1 MLSGYPRTV
10 KNNLKATIVGVAI
23 CLLSVIS
30 ISIQPALAKVKPGT
44 ECKKIGLISKF
55 SSQTYKCVKS
65 GKKLIW
71 ITQPKT
77 KLPSENIPTPN
88 QIPREIMPFT
98 KSRYPELL
106 VPQKVYKSINLIIA
120 PSVKYKTESLFLV
133 EPFSQMDISVNL
145 QKGLKEGLNFLSLLD
160 FQIKSPFIVVFAQTN
175 DWAKEILIQQGCI
188 WEGLKSSDFKPLS
201 WTGVKIAGKCVGT
214 DGVSREAIVQNVNTD
229 GKSIES
235 MHTLTHEV
243 FHIWQSENV
252 SSSFGLYPQN
262 YFPRWFYESVPQ
274 AITVMAYANW
284 NPDRSYDQWLDY
296 WIGRYRNQE
305 RTSCISARI
314 QDLVVS
320 GSDLSTLCVYSKGVL
335 AIDILIANYGGIE
348 SLKNLY
354 TSHKLGQDFSVTFK
368 EVTGKDIT
376 QFYNEVND
384 YFVERNWNSPS

>member
-1 MLSGYPRTV
+1 LLSGYPRTV

>member
-1 MLSGYPRTV
+1 V

>member
-1 MLSGYPRTV
+1 M

>member
-1 MLSGYPRTV
+1 V

-23 CLLSVIS
+23 CLLSLTS

-44 ECKKIGLISKF
+44 VCKKIGLTSKF
-55 SSQTYKCVKS
+55 SNITYKCVKS

-71 ITQPKT
+71 ITQSQT
-77 KLPSENIPTPN
+77 KSPSMNIPTPD
-88 QIPREIMPFT
+88 QKPSEAMPFS
-98 KSRYPELL
+98 KSKYPESL
-106 VPQKVYKSINLIIA
+106 VPQKVYKSINSIIP
-120 PSVKYKTESLFLV
+120 PSVKFKAESLFLI
-133 EPFSQMDISVNL
+133 EPFSQTDISVNL
-145 QKGLKEGLNFLSLLD
+145 QVGLKEGLNFLSMLD
-160 FQIKSPFIVVFAQTN
+160 FQVKSPFIVAFAQTN
-175 DWAKEILIQQGCI
+175 DWAREILIQQGCN

-201 WTGVKIAGKCVGT
+201 WTGVKIVGKCVGA
-214 DGVSREAIVQNVNTD
+214 DGISREAIVQNVHTD

-252 SSSFGLYPQN
+252 SSELGLYPQN

-296 WIGRYRNQE
+296 WIGKYRNQE

-320 GSDLSTLCVYSKGVL
+320 GSELSTLCVYSKGVL
-335 AIDILIANYGGIE
+335 AIDVLIANYGGIE
-348 SLKNLY
+348 GLKKLY
-354 TSHKLGQDFSVTFK
+354 TSHKPGQDFSMTFK
-368 EVTGKDIT
+368 EVTGKDIN